1 MNGLTPNCI
10 DDFIFSNPDERD
22 LLKMILARKL
32 PFPLGGKTGILLHGI
47 WGTGKTTLAQLLPE
61 LIEVAYEGTWN
72 TTQGVGQM
80 PAPTTSHTQTK
91 LFRCGGGLSST
102 VIKQTVA
109 AINATTAI
117 YHQSGHHYFVIDEMD
132 RLNLGAQQSLRTT
145 MNLKRC
151 MFLCTTNNLSA
162 IDQGIINRCHLIEM
176 NQATNL
182 SAYLPL
188 ASTILTSMG
197 VAPTAVPTTSLTGHA
212 KAARGSMR
220 DFINSVVLTG
230 IQQGGSLR
238 L

>member
-10 DDFIFSNPDERD
+10 DDFIFSNQSGRS
-22 LLKMILARKL
+22 LLEMILSRQL
-32 PFPLGGKTGILLHGI
+32 PFPLGGKSGILLHGI

-61 LIEVAYEGTWN
+61 LIEVAYEGAWN
-72 TTQGVGQM
+72 MAQGTGQM
-80 PAPTTSHTQTK
+80 PAPTTSHTQTQM
-91 LFRCGGGLSST
+91 FRCGGGLSST
-102 VIKQTVA
+102 VIKQTVETF
-109 AINATTAI
+109 NSKMPS
-117 YHQSGHHYFVIDEMD
+117 YHQSGHDYFVIDEMD

-151 MFLCTTNNLSA
+151 MFFCTTNNLSA
-162 IDQGIINRCHLIEM
+162 IDRGIINRCHLIEM

-188 ASTILTSMG
+188 ASTILATMG
-197 VAPTAVPTTSLTGHA
+197 VASSAVPTAALTGHA

-220 DFINSVVLTG
+220 DFINGVVIEG